1 MTSKAELK
9 SPILLI
15 DDEEALL
22 DVLSTALHNAGYDC
36 LCASDAYGALKM
48 LDRTPEI
55 DVVVSDIRMPRMD
68 GIELV
73 RTVRERY
80 ADRTWL
86 QIIFITGHATL
97 DASVEALR
105 LAASDFLHKPVQGAE
120 FLASIA
126 GAARKAQTL
135 RKEINWK
142 RDGHE
147 NLSRLIKEV
156 QQLGE
161 LLNPPSS
168 SLEVKSVLSSA
179 PALRRDPNSEP
190 SNERLKELLRIRDIR
205 AQFFPG
211 KLFIDPAWHIMLELM
226 ENYLAG
232 TTITAFSLFVVSGVP
247 TATASRRLDD
257 MENAGLIQR
266 TIDPLDGRRQIVSLT
281 ESAIDLMYSYL
292 TALDQQLN
300 AL

>member
-1 MTSKAELK
+1 MMSKTESK

-22 DVLSTALHNAGYDC
+22 DVLSAALDNAGYDC
-36 LCASDAYGALKM
+36 LRASDAYGALKL

-73 RTVRERY
+73 RNVRERY

-97 DASVEALR
+97 DNSVEALR
-105 LAASDFLHKPVQGAE
+105 LAAADFLHKPVQGAE

-126 GAARKAQTL
+126 GAARKAQNL
-135 RKEINWK
+135 RTEINWK
-142 RDGHE
+142 RDGHD

-161 LLNPPSS
+161 LLSPPSP
-168 SLEVKSVLSSA
+168 SLEMKSVLSTD
-179 PALRRDPNSEP
+179 PAMKRDPNSQP
-190 SNERLKELLRIRDIR
+190 SNERLKELLRIRDVR

-247 TATASRRLDD
+247 TATASRRLED
-257 MENAGLIQR
+257 MEDAGLIQR

-281 ESAIDLMYSYL
+281 EAAIELMYSYL

-300 AL
+300 AK

>member
-1 MTSKAELK
+1 MSSKCELR

-15 DDEEALL
+15 DDEEPLL
-22 DVLSTALHNAGYDC
+22 DVLTAALHNAGYDC
-36 LCASDAYGALKM
+36 LRASNAQGALKI

-55 DVVVSDIRMPRMD
+55 DVVVSDVRMPGMD
-68 GIELV
+68 GIELM
-73 RTVRERY
+73 RNVRERY

-97 DASVEALR
+97 DNSIEALR
-105 LAASDFLHKPVQGAE
+105 LAAADFLHKPVQGIK

-126 GAARKAQTL
+126 SAARKAQNL
-135 RKEINWK
+135 RKEINWM
-142 RDGHE
+142 RNGHDH
-147 NLSRLIKEV
+147 LSRLIKEV
-156 QQLGE
+156 QQLSE
-161 LLNPPSS
+161 FLISS
-168 SLEVKSVLSSA
+168 SPNTKSVVDSNFSIQ
-179 PALRRDPNSEP
+179 RDPTYQPNV
-190 SNERLKELLRIRDIR
+190 ERFKELLRIRDVR
-205 AQFFPG
+205 VQFFPG
-211 KLFIDPAWHIMLELM
+211 KLFIDPAWHILLELM

-281 ESAIDLMYSYL
+281 EAAIELMYSYL
-292 TALDQQLN
+292 TALDQQLSTS
-300 AL
+300 